1 MITSLGDSTPLG
13 GTGNA
18 RLFPFPLQFCSSRR
32 SNLPVPFMRLSKMP
46 IFQTFSKSLFVFV
59 SVSTDTVNLIF
70 STWTRVFSRVYSTQS
85 TSISKISMLPV
96 TLFQCSCTCSMMAFL
111 YGTTPLVD
119 PSLLYSVFI
128 NLKCARQLVDGLR
141 PVPDCVASRLT

>member
-1 MITSLGDSTPLG
+1 MILRHWVALAMQGYFFFLFLLNSAHLDARIYPLWG
-13 GTGNA
+13 YPKC
-18 RLFPFPLQFCSSRR
+18 RSSRHFQ
-32 SNLPVPFMRLSKMP
+32 SHYLFLYRLALTRWILS
-46 IFQTFSKSLFVFV
+46 FQLEQGSFQG
-59 SVSTDTVNLIF
+59 
-70 STWTRVFSRVYSTQS
+70 STQS

-128 NLKCARQLVDGLR
+128 NLKCARQLVNGLR